1 MTASTNDATFTYDI
15 RYRLDPDPAV
25 RERRLT
31 LADPEPEPG
40 YGPALGIIHHELRRA
55 DPDAAS
61 MADRAQLAILSMTQ
75 VVEA

>member
-1 MTASTNDATFTYDI
+1 MTASIDDATFTYDI

-40 YGPALGIIHHELRRA
+40 YGPALGHIHRELRQA

-61 MADRAQLAILSMTQ
+61 MTDPAQLAILSMTQ
-75 VVEA
+75 VFEA